1 MATATTLLTA
11 EEFWLLPDTEMQR
24 SLVRGE
30 VVETMPPGG
39 RHGATASLFSNRVQV
54 WSIEHRAGI
63 VGVESGFVLGRNPD
77 VVRGPDVYFVRAD
90 RVPPEGLPDAFWEL
104 APDLAVEVVSP
115 SETANDMREK
125 VQDYLDAGTALV
137 VVIYPK
143 TRELVAHTPDGLA
156 RTFRGD
162 ETFAAP
168 DVLPGF
174 SCRVAEL
181 FA

>member
-1 MATATTLLTA
+1 
-11 EEFWLLPDTEMQR
+11 
-24 SLVRGE
+24 
-30 VVETMPPGG
+30 MPPNA
-39 RHGATASLFSNRVQV
+39 RHGVVAIRFGVRLDLWATEGER
-54 WSIEHRAGI
+54 GI
-63 VGVESGFVLGRNPD
+63 VGVESGFILDRDPD
-77 VVRGPDVYFVRAD
+77 IVRGPDVYFVRAD
-90 RVPPEGLPDAFWEL
+90 RMPPEGLPDAFWEL

-115 SETANDMREK
+115 SETANDVREK

-156 RTFRGD
+156 RTYRGD
-162 ETFAAP
+162 ETFTAP